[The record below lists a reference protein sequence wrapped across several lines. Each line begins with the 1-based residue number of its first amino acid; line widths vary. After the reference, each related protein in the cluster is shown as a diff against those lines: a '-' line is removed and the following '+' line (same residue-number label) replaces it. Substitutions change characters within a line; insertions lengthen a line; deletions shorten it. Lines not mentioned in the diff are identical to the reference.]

1 MGNTFQKTCNMPNT
15 VLGIMGN
22 KAINQ
27 FYILISANME
37 AKKTSH
43 SIVEYFGAC
52 TVEVNWLC

>member
-43 SIVEYFGAC
+43 SIVE
-52 TVEVNWLC
+52 